1 MIFGRQILGR
11 RQVDPAVLT
20 TLQQLQVEGTF
31 VTGTHLITVDQPIS
45 SDEGDLRKALYGSYL
60 PVPSMEEFPP
70 FDDAAYEDRNKPG
83 ALVVAKADPIELNA
97 GRNRVKVKV
106 TNRGDRA
113 VQVSLLLS

>member
-70 FDDAAYEDRNKPG
+70 FDDAAYEDRNKP
-83 ALVVAKADPIELNA
+83 E
-97 GRNRVKVKV
+97 
-106 TNRGDRA
+106 
-113 VQVSLLLS
+113 LLLLQKPTRLSSTQVGTGSRSRSPTEVIERFR